1 MTRGLGWIAAFV
13 ILAAAITG
21 CQERLTAP
29 AECPELCPGGES
41 RVFDTV
47 ITPPANSDTSHVG
60 YVTRTTAG
68 ALLVSNGLPASED
81 RAFYRFSA
89 RRDSI
94 DVRDT
99 LRSYLVDSAQLALN
113 LVARDT
119 LVNGL
124 KLYLYRIDPA
134 VDADE
139 TFESIAQQL
148 VPTAIIDSIEV
159 PDSVNA
165 GAIRT
170 VLRGADLEKVALP
183 AGTGGVLAIGVA
195 MAADQPSGVRIG
207 SVTTGT
213 GATFTSYVTVDVPD
227 TGSLRRQSLPQ
238 APALNGFVTESPLV
252 PDGAFLAIGGEPS
265 ARALLRF
272 DLPKDIEDSATIV
285 RATLELVPRS
295 AMLGL
300 PSDPAVLQAK
310 ALLADLGA
318 KSPVTTEA
326 GFITSDTL
334 VVGSA
339 DTVRLDV
346 TSIVRLWQGTSEVPE
361 AVFLSLVP
369 QDEGASFTRPVFG
382 STRSGT
388 GAPRLRLTYLKPFPF
403 ENP

>member
-1 MTRGLGWIAAFV
+1 VTRGLGWLAAFV

-29 AECPELCPGGES
+29 GECPELCPGGGS

-47 ITPPANSDTSHVG
+47 ITPLANLDTSYVG
-60 YVTRTTAG
+60 FVARTSAG

-81 RAFYRFSA
+81 RAVIRFSA
-89 RRDSI
+89 RDDSI

-99 LRSYLVDSAQLALN
+99 LRSYIVDSALLALN

-124 KLYLYRIDPA
+124 KLYLYRIDPG
-134 VDADE
+134 VDADD
-139 TFESIAQQL
+139 TFESINQQL

-159 PDSVNA
+159 PDSVNSGLVQA
-165 GAIRT
+165 
-170 VLRGADLEKVALP
+170 VFRGAEVEKVALP
-183 AGTGGVLAIGVA
+183 TGGGGVLAIGVA

-207 SVTTGT
+207 SSAVGT
-213 GATFTSYVTVDVPD
+213 GGTFISYVTVDVPD
-227 TGSLRRQSLPQ
+227 TGSTRHQSVTSPT
-238 APALNGFVTESPLV
+238 AFNTFVTQTPLV
-252 PDGAFLAIGGEPS
+252 PDDAFLTVGGEPS

-272 DLPKDIEDSATIV
+272 DLPEDIEDSATIV

-295 AMLGL
+295 PMLGL
-300 PSDPAVLQAK
+300 PSDPALLQAK
-310 ALLADLGA
+310 ALFADLGA
-318 KSPVTTEA
+318 KSPLTDA
-326 GFITSDTL
+326 LASDTL
-334 VVGSA
+334 AVGSA

-346 TSIVRLWQGTSEVPE
+346 TPIVRLWQSASERPE
-361 AVFLSLVP
+361 AVFLSLLP
-369 QDEGASFTRPVFG
+369 EAASFTRPVFG

-388 GAPRLRLTYLKPFPF
+388 VGAPRLRITYLKPFPF